1 MRSRMLILVLAMA
14 EPWLSFAG
22 AVFAFTETDLA
33 SLGSWLDALGGMTA
47 GNLLVGML
55 LMTMLPKRE
64 SPQALRWLFLAIA
77 AVALSLLWLSHI
89 AYFGGQMRNGS
100 STDPIALGV
109 VPLVLALA
117 MYPAHDL
124 GEWIILK
131 KSAPPSGGSGEDE

>member
-47 GNLLVGML
+47 GNLLVGVL
-55 LMTMLPKRE
+55 LMTMLPKPETPRT
-64 SPQALRWLFLAIA
+64 LRRLFLTIA

-89 AYFGGQMRNGS
+89 AYFASAMRGGA
-100 STDPIALGV
+100 STDAISLGV

-117 MYPAHDL
+117 VYPAHDL